1 MYKIEAHLEYTKI
14 NRISAVLN
22 CYLMGV
28 DNYENIPKKA
38 PLRECD

>member
-14 NRISAVLN
+14 NRISAVLK

-28 DNYENIPKKA
+28 DNYENIPKKGSIE
-38 PLRECD
+38 RV